1 LKEPGTR
8 TRILCYALS
17 LDGSVLMRALILLL
31 LADAFPAQ
39 SADPS
44 SAADTGAAFPLERDA
59 FLALVKLRLTT
70 TSVAG

>member
-1 LKEPGTR
+1 
-8 TRILCYALS
+8 
-17 LDGSVLMRALILLL
+17 MRALILLL

-44 SAADTGAAFPLERDA
+44 SAADAGAAFPLERDA
-59 FLALVKLRLTT
+59 FLAFVKLRLTT